1 MNIIADYDKVEY
13 KRGSFKTFMKYSLRI
28 FDLILVSL
36 FAVAAIFCFTRFFS
50 SSNKKNKIL
59 IVKTPH
65 EKYAYSLNK
74 NVEFTTEGS
83 IGKTK
88 IKIENGKVYIGEDAV
103 LDVANVPDQEVAIG
117 IRPEGFILDENGP
130 MHCSLNN
137 VEIMGRDVSIVSTN
151 PASVNP
157 VIRSIINADNK
168 VNSESDTVTYS
179 IKPHKIFLFNKETEE
194 RIYFEVK

>member
-13 KRGSFKTFMKYSLRI
+13 KRGSSKTFMKYSLRI
-28 FDLILVSL
+28 FDFILVSL

-50 SSNKKNKIL
+50 SVNKKNKIL

-88 IKIENGKVYIGEDAV
+88 IKIENGKAFVTESCCDNKNCINMGKLSRVNDYAACLPNGIILYIEGEDEKEKI
-103 LDVANVPDQEVAIG
+103 DAI
-117 IRPEGFILDENGP
+117 
-130 MHCSLNN
+130 
-137 VEIMGRDVSIVSTN
+137 
-151 PASVNP
+151 VN
-157 VIRSIINADNK
+157 
-168 VNSESDTVTYS
+168 
-179 IKPHKIFLFNKETEE
+179 
-194 RIYFEVK
+194 